1 MAAVHPSTSCRLS
14 AVLLLFPDMKQT
26 GYCQYTDSLFCY
38 WIYLSMSATKFRYN
52 FLLITQRCSDSV
64 KHLELLQALPV
75 NGCFLNVFKMSDWY
89 REPYPVCRL
98 VQNMAVEKHW
108 KVGHFSPSVFLCML
122 KSRGGGEG
130 IGSALFVLL
139 HALCSV
145 LFVRRHLVNLLPWPR
160 FSAKLLCQRASFKS
174 YSLLESQWL
183 CNKG

>member
-14 AVLLLFPDMKQT
+14 AIVPWHET
-26 GYCQYTDSLFCY
+26 NGFCY
-38 WIYLSMSATKFRYN
+38 WVYLSMSATKFRYN

-75 NGCFLNVFKMSDWY
+75 NGCFLNDSKCLIDVGNHIQFADRY
-89 REPYPVCRL
+89 RIWL
-98 VQNMAVEKHW
+98 W
-108 KVGHFSPSVFLCML
+108 KTLKSWSFFSRCCLCML
-122 KSRGGGEG
+122 KGRGGGEG

-174 YSLLESQWL
+174 YSLLESRWL